1 MEGLPKPVLLVL
13 YLLLGNECTAV
24 TKRWLPNTNFNNS
37 ANWDK
42 GRVPCVGDNVQLNQE
57 GRPLAVSLRTVHT
70 LKSLSLP
77 VEGEVIFFDGAE
89 LHFSERQEPS
99 KVCKDSGDIHFVA
112 SVKDWHNP
120 SNWKDDTLTASFS
133 NVVLHMD
140 NVPCVHDTVLF
151 PKDSTFWVQSS
162 IPIKVA
168 SLELYGQGQSDMSFK
183 DFYTSK
189 YGSFQFNLTGLTNI
203 TSEQCHDETGC
214 ACGNLKFSDTICS
227 HVKCKKATCSD
238 SFKPEGSCCDICGT
252 LLKIKTGKDFHL
264 DQYRSLLMNISHEE
278 IDGVRLATS
287 KTEGGFIQIVL
298 TDEGNGQKA
307 QKGAQYLKEVIT
319 SEKAFRVAG
328 TEVLSQST
336 VISKTNTAKQT
347 GEKKRSRF
355 IIPLAV
361 GLSVFLVLVLVA
373 LFVFYRRKKAGSFT
387 FDHVALD
394 DNLRL
399 EMYQMDKG
407 DQNQTDSKFSAH
419 SAWDNPLYES
429 TQGWK

>member
-1 MEGLPKPVLLVL
+1 MPRTHFGSVTSATGNSAYQQKISNLFS
-13 YLLLGNECTAV
+13 NECTAV

-89 LHFSERQEPS
+89 LHFNERQEKIDPS
-99 KVCKDSGDIHFVA
+99 KVCKDSRDLHFVA

-151 PKDSTFWVQSS
+151 P
-162 IPIKVA
+162 
-168 SLELYGQGQSDMSFK
+168 EGQSDMSFK

-203 TSEQCHDETGC
+203 TSEQY
-214 ACGNLKFSDTICS
+214 TICS

-252 LLKIKTGKDFHL
+252 LLKIKTGKDFH
-264 DQYRSLLMNISHEE
+264 E

-298 TDEGNGQKA
+298 TDEGN
-307 QKGAQYLKEVIT
+307 
-319 SEKAFRVAG
+319 EKAFRVAG

-336 VISKTNTAKQT
+336 VNSKTNTAKQT

-373 LFVFYRRKKAGSFT
+373 LFVFYRRKK
-387 FDHVALD
+387 
-394 DNLRL
+394 
-399 EMYQMDKG
+399 
-407 DQNQTDSKFSAH
+407 
-419 SAWDNPLYES
+419 
-429 TQGWK
+429 